1 MNKEVTPIQIALRIV
16 IIIILIVVLLLVS
29 FALVRFVPKI
39 VTSFSSF
46 RDLFGAKERLVV
58 ALDQKTITLG
68 DSANLS
74 VKQTGGKGGGQY
86 VLSYSCAKID
96 SRTSLKINTEDES
109 EVIGCDKS
117 FILPIAPSSTTS
129 EIFNLEPRG
138 DIKSY
143 EQPVTITVK
152 HVTASSTI
160 ASTASV
166 ILTISGEKD
175 AAEDDEVKEEVKEET
190 VATSTLRFGPKP
202 VEDKPV
208 VKTPAPAPVKV
219 STPADLTVSIG
230 SLNVD
235 NNGKATLTFYVT
247 NKGGSNSGSWT
258 FSSTLPRDGQTVYN
272 SPSQSS
278 IPPGGTSTMYL
289 TFYNAHS
296 GNVTV
301 TIDPNNNIKESNENN
316 NYTSATLR

>member
-39 VTSFSSF
+39 VTSFSGF
-46 RDLFGAKERLVV
+46 RSLFGAKERLVV

-96 SRTSLKINTEDES
+96 SRTSLKIITEEES

-175 AAEDDEVKEEVKEET
+175 AAEDDKVKEEVKEET

-202 VEDKPV
+202 VDDKSVVNAPV
-208 VKTPAPAPVKV
+208 VK
-219 STPADLTVSIG
+219 TPADLTVSIG

-278 IPPGGTSTMYL
+278 IPPNGTSTMYL
-289 TFYNAHS
+289 TFYNACS

-301 TIDPNNNIKESNENN
+301 TIDPNNNIKESNESN
-316 NYTSATLR
+316 NYVTATLR

>member
-1 MNKEVTPIQIALRIV
+1 MNKEVSPIQIALRIV
-16 IIIILIVVLLLVS
+16 IIIIVVVVVLLVS
-29 FALVRFVPKI
+29 FALVRFVPKL

-58 ALDQKTITLG
+58 ALDQKTIMLG
-68 DSANLS
+68 DSAKLS
-74 VKQTGGKGGGQY
+74 VNQTGGENAGQY

-96 SRTSLKINTEDES
+96 SRTSLKISSDGES

-117 FILPIAPSSTTS
+117 FILTIAPSSS
-129 EIFNLEPRG
+129 SSKIFNLEPRG
-138 DIKSY
+138 DIKLY
-143 EQPVTITVK
+143 EQPLTITVK
-152 HVTASSTI
+152 HVTASSTV
-160 ASTASV
+160 ASTSSV
-166 ILTISGEKD
+166 ILTISGEN
-175 AAEDDEVKEEVKEET
+175 V
-190 VATSTLRFGPKP
+190 VATSTLYFGPKP
-202 VEDKPV
+202 VENKPV
-208 VKTPAPAPVKV
+208 VKTPA
-219 STPADLTVSIG
+219 DLTVSVG

-272 SPSQSS
+272 SPLQSS

-289 TFYNAHS
+289 TFYNAKS
-296 GNVTV
+296 GSVTV

-316 NYTSATLR
+316 NYVTANLK

>member
-1 MNKEVTPIQIALRIV
+1 MTSITTWGTFLCMNKEVSPVQIALRIV
-16 IIIILIVVLLLVS
+16 LIIIVIVVLLLVS
-29 FALVRFVPKI
+29 FALVRFVPKL

-46 RDLFGAKERLVV
+46 RDLFGGKERLVV
-58 ALDQKTITLG
+58 ALDKKTINLG
-68 DSANLS
+68 ESATLS

-96 SRTSLKINTEDES
+96 SRTSLKISSDDES

-117 FILPIAPSSTTS
+117 FILPIAPSAPSS

-138 DIKSY
+138 DYKSY
-143 EQPVTITVK
+143 EQPMTITVK

-160 ASTASV
+160 ASTANLT
-166 ILTISGEKD
+166 LTISGEKD
-175 AAEDDEVKEEVKEET
+175 VVEDDDTKEET
-190 VATSTLRFGPKP
+190 VASSTLRFGPKP

-208 VKTPAPAPVKV
+208 VKTPA
-219 STPADLTVSIG
+219 DLTVSVG

-235 NNGKATLTFYVT
+235 NNGKATLMFYVT

-258 FSSTLPRDGQTVYN
+258 FSSNLPRDGQTVYN
-272 SPSQSS
+272 SPLQSS

-289 TFYNAHS
+289 TFYNAKS

-301 TIDPNNNIKESNENN
+301 SIDPNNNVKESNENN
-316 NYTSATLR
+316 NYMTATLR

>member
-1 MNKEVTPIQIALRIV
+1 MNKEVSPVQIALRIV
-16 IIIILIVVLLLVS
+16 LIIIVIVVLLLVS
-29 FALVRFVPKI
+29 FALVRFVPKL

-46 RDLFGAKERLVV
+46 RDLFGGKERLVV
-58 ALDQKTITLG
+58 ALDKKTIKLG
-68 DSANLS
+68 ESATLS

-96 SRTSLKINTEDES
+96 SRTSLKINTDDES
-109 EVIGCDKS
+109 EIIGCDKS
-117 FILPIAPSSTTS
+117 FILPIAPSDPSS

-138 DIKSY
+138 DYKSY
-143 EQPVTITVK
+143 EQPMTITVK

-160 ASTASV
+160 ASTANLT
-166 ILTISGEKD
+166 LTISGEKD
-175 AAEDDEVKEEVKEET
+175 V
-190 VATSTLRFGPKP
+190 VATSTLHFGPRP

-208 VKTPAPAPVKV
+208 VSTPVLK
-219 STPADLTVSIG
+219 TPADLTVSVG
-230 SLNVD
+230 SLNVE
-235 NNGKATLTFYVT
+235 NNGKATLTFYAT

-296 GNVTV
+296 GTV
-301 TIDPNNNIKESNENN
+301 SVSIDPNNYIKESNESN